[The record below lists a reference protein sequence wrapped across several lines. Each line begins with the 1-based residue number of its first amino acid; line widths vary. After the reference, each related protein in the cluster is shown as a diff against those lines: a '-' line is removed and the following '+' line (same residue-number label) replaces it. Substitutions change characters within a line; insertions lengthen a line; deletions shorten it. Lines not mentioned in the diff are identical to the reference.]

1 MLIVKLGCDLL
12 IIATGLKGGV
22 ELLDYQESTES
33 KLYKRVY
40 KDEIL
45 RIINKASSTSISNLN
60 QTTFMKYYRQTI
72 NKNDVVDR
80 PSQTDGLQAQIEYA
94 LEERNL
100 GEYGHMRMH
109 ALHWAVKDYKQ
120 EFEKIDW
127 QNQKDFLYEKYGE
140 FLYKQYKK
148 RF

>member
-120 EFEKIDW
+120 EFEKID
-127 QNQKDFLYEKYGE
+127 
-140 FLYKQYKK
+140 
-148 RF
+148 

>member
-22 ELLDYQESTES
+22 ELLDYQESAES
-33 KLYKRVY
+33 NLYKRVY

-45 RIINKASSTSISNLN
+45 RIINKASSTSSSNLN

-120 EFEKIDW
+120 EFEKID
-127 QNQKDFLYEKYGE
+127 
-140 FLYKQYKK
+140 
-148 RF
+148 